1 MKVYRI
7 AGKKHASNIYG
18 SGAAMFG
25 GRWNKKG
32 SPVLYTGESKELAL
46 LEIIVHTPPA
56 IVPALDILTLEIP
69 DDSIYEIEIKDLPDN
84 WTNYPAPSI
93 LAEIAEEW
101 INSNRSIALKVPSS
115 VIHSSRNY
123 ILNCRHPEYHRV
135 KVIEQVEFR
144 FDQRLIK

>member
-7 AGKKHASNIYG
+7 AGKKHASDIYG
-18 SGAAMFG
+18 SGAAIFG
-25 GRWNKKG
+25 GRWNRKG
-32 SPVLYTGESKELAL
+32 SPVLYTGESKEIAL
-46 LEIIVHTPPA
+46 LELIVHTPPA

-69 DDSIYEIEIKDLPDN
+69 DDSIFEIEIKDLPNN

-101 INSNRSIALKVPSS
+101 IASNKSIALKVPSS

-123 ILNCRHPEYHRV
+123 ILNCRHPEYHAV
-135 KVIEQVEFR
+135 KVIEQVGFR
-144 FDQRLIK
+144 FDRRLIK

>member
-7 AGKKHASNIYG
+7 AGKKYAGDISG
-18 SGAAMFG
+18 SGAALFG
-25 GRWNKKG
+25 GRWNRKG
-32 SPVLYTGESKELAL
+32 SPVLYTGENIEIAL
-46 LEIIVHTPPA
+46 LEIVVHTPPA

-69 DDSIYEIEIKDLPDN
+69 DDSISEIEIKELPDN
-84 WTNYPAPSI
+84 WSNYPAPSI

-115 VIHSSRNY
+115 VIHSSKNY
-123 ILNCRHPEYHRV
+123 ILNCRHPKYHRV
-135 KVIEQVEFR
+135 KIIEHKEFR